1 MRKHAWVLIMVA
13 LSFWGCATFV
23 SQYFKLGNQAEMNKD
38 WDRAIECYEKAV
50 ADKPNE
56 YAYKMALTRVKLRA
70 SFDHL
75 QSARTLASQGQQ
87 DEALKEYEKALSYDP
102 QNRALY
108 DEMLQLKQGPPV
120 KEKLEEEKVE
130 YPVKLK
136 VAKDRIEL
144 KFTEA
149 SLRSIFQALGKH
161 AQVNIIFDELF
172 KDLPLTI
179 DIAGRQFEEAVG
191 YLCLASKNFY
201 RIIDDRS
208 LIIVPD
214 QPVKRIQYEQNAIK
228 VFYLSN
234 ISAQDIFAALQQMLR
249 SQIRAPNIFVDK
261 TLNTVTIRD
270 TPGNINLAGQL
281 IRKWDKSR
289 GEVIVDVEIM
299 EVSRQKLRQ
308 IGVDLGGN
316 ASVGIRYAGPGAVPG
331 TGNEGWY
338 NLGEIN
344 LGAASSYQIS
354 LPSALVRFL
363 QTDADTKVLAQP
375 RLRGVG
381 DEEMRTLVGQKVP
394 IPQTTFTPIAAGG
407 VSQQPIVSYVYQD
420 VGLEVKIK
428 PKIHLEKEITLE
440 IEVKTTAIV
449 GSGYADIP
457 IIATREI
464 KNVIRLKDGET
475 NLLAGLLRDE
485 ERKSLSG
492 VIGLSSIPILGNLFG
507 ATEHKIEQSDLIMTV
522 TPYIIR
528 ALPRTAEDSKPLWIE
543 LEGISSGAEEGSA
556 EEEID
561 RGEPGEESDLMPS
574 PEEAEEQ
581 PEDQGQNQVSLDPA
595 NFEVPRGREFR
606 ISVNVRSQQEI
617 GNMSLSLSFNPQ
629 VTKLRDVIEGGF
641 VRMSGAKVPFLKNI
655 AEGSCTI
662 GFSSPQLTQGLRGGG
677 NLAILVFDAAGQG
690 ESRIMVTSV
699 SANSPSGQ
707 PINFTSRESQVIVR

>member
-1 MRKHAWVLIMVA
+1 MRKHAWALVMLV
-13 LSFWGCATFV
+13 LSFWGCASFGPD
-23 SQYFKLGNQAEMNKD
+23 YFRLGNEAEINKD
-38 WDRAIECYEKAV
+38 WDKAIQYYEKAIV
-50 ADKPNE
+50 EKPNE
-56 YAYKMALTRVKLRA
+56 YAYKMSLTRVRLTASLMHLRA
-70 SFDHL
+70 
-75 QSARTLASQGQQ
+75 ARNLVAQGNK
-87 DEALKEYEKALSYDP
+87 DEALKEYERALSYDP
-102 QNRALY
+102 QNSALY
-108 DEMLQLKQGPPV
+108 EEMRRLAQGAPA
-120 KEKLEEEKVE
+120 KEKPEEEKLE

-136 VAKDRIEL
+136 VAKDKIEL

-149 SLRSIFQALGKH
+149 GLRSIFQTLAKH

-179 DIAGRQFEEAVG
+179 DVAGRHFEEAIG

-201 RIIDDRS
+201 RVIDERT
-208 LIIVPD
+208 LIVVPD

-261 TLNTVTIRD
+261 NLNTVTIRD
-270 TPGNINLAGQL
+270 TPGNIMLAANL
-281 IRKWDKSR
+281 IRKWDKPR
-289 GEVIVDVEIM
+289 GEVIIDLEIM
-299 EVSRQKLRQ
+299 EVSRQKLRE
-308 IGVDLGGN
+308 IGVDLDN
-316 ASVGIRYAGPGAVPG
+316 ALVGLRYAGPGSTA
-331 TGNEGWY
+331 NAGWFKLSELE
-338 NLGEIN
+338 LGKA
-344 LGAASSYQIS
+344 GSYEVS

-363 QTDADTKVLAQP
+363 QSDADTKVLAQP
-375 RLRGVG
+375 RLRGVA
-381 DEEMRTLVGQKVP
+381 DEEMKSLVGQKVP

-407 VSQQPIVSYVYQD
+407 VSQQPITSFAYQD
-420 VGLEVKIK
+420 VGLEIKIK

-440 IEVKTTAIV
+440 IEVKITAIA

-457 IIATREI
+457 IIANREI

-485 ERKSLSG
+485 ERKSLRG
-492 VIGLSSIPILGNLFG
+492 IAGLAGIPILRNLFG
-507 ATEHKIEQSDLIMTV
+507 STKQTIDQSDLILTV

-528 ALPRTAEDSKPLWIE
+528 SLPRTAEDDKPLWIE
-543 LEGISSGAEEGSA
+543 LEGISSSGQAG
-556 EEEID
+556 
-561 RGEPGEESDLMPS
+561 RPGEDVS
-574 PEEAEEQ
+574 PEEMEMADESEIMPGPEEQ
-581 PEDQGQNQVSLDPA
+581 EPEEDRGDSQISLDPA

-629 VTKLRDVIEGGF
+629 VSKLKDVIEGGF
-641 VRMSGAKVPFLKNI
+641 IRMSGAKVPFLKNI

-662 GFSSPQLTQGLRGGG
+662 GFSSPQLNQGIRGGG
-677 NLAILVFDAAGQG
+677 NMAILVFDAVAPG

-707 PINFTSRESQVIVR
+707 PINFTSRECRVVVR

>member
-1 MRKHAWVLIMVA
+1 MRMRKNAWVLIMVA
-13 LSFWGCATFV
+13 ISFWGCATFV
-23 SQYFKLGNQAEMNKD
+23 SQYFKLGNQAEINKD

-50 ADKPNE
+50 ADKPDE

-75 QSARTLASQGQQ
+75 QSARTLAGQGQQ

-108 DEMLQLKQGPPV
+108 DEMIRLKQGPPV
-120 KEKLEEEKVE
+120 QEKPEEEKVE

-136 VAKDRIEL
+136 TAKDRIEL

-149 SLRSIFQALGKH
+149 GLRSIFQALGKH

-172 KDLPLTI
+172 KDIPLTI

-201 RIIDDRS
+201 RIIDERT

-308 IGVDLGGN
+308 IGVDLGEG
-316 ASVGIRYAGPGAVPG
+316 AAVGIRYAGPGASAD
-331 TGNEGWY
+331 EGWY
-338 NLGEIN
+338 NLGQVN

-363 QTDADTKVLAQP
+363 QTEADTKVLAQP

-464 KNVIRLKDGET
+464 KNIIRLKDGET

-492 VIGLSSIPILGNLFG
+492 VIGLSSIPILGHLFG
-507 ATEHKIEQSDLIMTV
+507 ATEHEVQQSDLIMTV

-528 ALPRTAEDSKPLWIE
+528 ALPRTAEDGKPLWIE
-543 LEGISSGAEEGSA
+543 LEGISSGAEEGSQ

-561 RGEPGEESDLMPS
+561 RGEPGEESEMIPS
-574 PEEAEEQ
+574 PEEAEEE

-641 VRMSGAKVPFLKNI
+641 IRMSGAKVPFLKNI
-655 AEGSCTI
+655 ADGSCTI
-662 GFSSPQLTQGLRGGG
+662 GFSSPQPAQGLRGGG

-690 ESRIMVTSV
+690 ESRITVTSV

-707 PINFTSRESQVIVR
+707 PINFTPRESQVIVR

>member
-1 MRKHAWVLIMVA
+1 MRKHAWVLLLIA

-38 WDRAIECYEKAV
+38 WDRAIEYYEKAV
-50 ADKPNE
+50 ADKPDE
-56 YAYKMALTRVKLRA
+56 YAYKMALTRVRLRV
-70 SFDHL
+70 SFEHL
-75 QSARTLASQGQQ
+75 QVARNLAGQGQQ

-102 QNRALY
+102 QNRSLY
-108 DEMLQLKQGPPV
+108 DEMLRLKEGPPV

-136 VAKDRIEL
+136 VAKDKIEL

-172 KDLPLTI
+172 KDIPLTI
-179 DIAGRQFEEAVG
+179 DIADRQFEEAVG
-191 YLCLASKNFY
+191 YLCLASKNFC
-201 RIIDDRS
+201 RIIDERT
-208 LIIVPD
+208 LIVVPD

-261 TLNTVTIRD
+261 ALNTVTIRD

-289 GEVIVDVEIM
+289 GEVVIDLEIM

-316 ASVGIRYAGPGAVPG
+316 AAVGIRYAGPGA
-331 TGNEGWY
+331 TEDEGWY
-338 NLGEIN
+338 NLGGVN

-363 QTDADTKVLAQP
+363 ASDADTKVLAQP

-440 IEVKTTAIV
+440 IEVKTTAII
-449 GSGYADIP
+449 GSGYAGIP

-464 KNVIRLKDGET
+464 KNIIRLKDGET

-492 VIGLSSIPILGNLFG
+492 VVGLSSIPILGNLFG
-507 ATEHKIEQSDLIMTV
+507 ATEHKLEQSDLIMTV

-528 ALPRTAEDSKPLWIE
+528 ALPRTAEDGKPLWIQ
-543 LEGISSGAEEGSA
+543 LEGISSGAEAGPPD
-556 EEEID
+556 EEID
-561 RGEPGEESDLMPS
+561 RGELGDESEMMPG
-574 PEEAEEQ
+574 PEEEEEQ
-581 PEDQGQNQVSLDPA
+581 PEEQGENQVSLDPA

-629 VTKLRDVIEGGF
+629 VTRLRDVIEGGF
-641 VRMSGAKVPFLKNI
+641 IRMSGAKVPFLKNI
-655 AEGSCTI
+655 AEGGCTI
-662 GFSSPQLTQGLRGGG
+662 GFSSPLLTQGIRGGG
-677 NLAILVFDAAGQG
+677 NLAILVFEATAQG
-690 ESRIMVTSV
+690 ESRIMVSSV
-699 SANSPSGQ
+699 SANSPSGR
-707 PINFTSRESQVIVR
+707 PIDFTSRESQVTVR

>member
-1 MRKHAWVLIMVA
+1 MLA
-13 LSFWGCATFV
+13 LSFWGCANFGPN
-23 SQYFKLGNQAEMNKD
+23 YFRLGNEAEINKD
-38 WDRAIECYEKAV
+38 WDQAIQYYEKAIV
-50 ADKPNE
+50 EKPNE
-56 YAYKMALTRVKLRA
+56 YAYKMSLARVRLTASLMHLR
-70 SFDHL
+70 
-75 QSARTLASQGQQ
+75 SARNLAVQGNK

-108 DEMLQLKQGPPV
+108 EEMRRLSQGAPAKEKPEE
-120 KEKLEEEKVE
+120 EKLE
-130 YPVKLK
+130 YPIKLK
-136 VAKDRIEL
+136 VAKDKIEL

-149 SLRSIFQALGKH
+149 GLRSIFQTLAKH

-179 DIAGRQFEEAVG
+179 DIAGRHFEEAIG

-201 RIIDDRS
+201 RVIDEKT
-208 LIIVPD
+208 LIVVPD

-228 VFYLSN
+228 VFFLSN

-261 TLNTVTIRD
+261 NLNTVTIRD
-270 TPGNINLAGQL
+270 TPGNIKLAAAL
-281 IRKWDKSR
+281 IRKWDKPR
-289 GEVIVDVEIM
+289 GEVIIDLEIM

-308 IGVDLGGN
+308 IGVDLDN
-316 ASVGIRYAGPGAVPG
+316 ALVGLRYAGPGAA
-331 TGNEGWY
+331 EGDANAGWFS
-338 NLGEIN
+338 LGELD
-344 LGAASSYQIS
+344 LGKGSSYQVS

-363 QTDADTKVLAQP
+363 QSDADTKVLAQP

-381 DEEMRTLVGQKVP
+381 DEEMKALVGQKVP

-407 VSQQPIVSYVYQD
+407 ISQQPITSFAYQD
-420 VGLEVKIK
+420 VGLEITIK

-440 IEVKTTAIV
+440 IEVKITAIA

-457 IIATREI
+457 IIANREI

-492 VIGLSSIPILGNLFG
+492 VAGLASIPILGNLFG
-507 ATEHKIEQSDLIMTV
+507 STKQTIDQSDLILTV

-528 ALPRTAEDSKPLWIE
+528 SLPRTAEDDKPLWIE
-543 LEGISSGAEEGSA
+543 LEGISSSGQAG
-556 EEEID
+556 
-561 RGEPGEESDLMPS
+561 RPGEGATPEEMAMVDESEIMPS
-574 PEEAEEQ
+574 PEEAEEK
-581 PEDQGQNQVSLDPA
+581 PEDRGDSQISLDPA

-629 VTKLRDVIEGGF
+629 VSKLKDVIEGGLI
-641 VRMSGAKVPFLKNI
+641 RMSGANVPFLKNI

-662 GFSSPQLTQGLRGGG
+662 GFSSPQLNRGIRGGG
-677 NLAILVFDAAGQG
+677 NMAILVFDAVAQG

-699 SANSPSGQ
+699 SANKPSGQ
-707 PINFTSRESQVIVR
+707 PISFTSRESRVVVR

>member
-1 MRKHAWVLIMVA
+1 MVV
-13 LSFWGCATFV
+13 LSFWGCANFG
-23 SQYFKLGNQAEMNKD
+23 SHYFRLGNEAEINKD
-38 WDRAIECYEKAV
+38 WDQAIQYYEKAIV
-50 ADKPNE
+50 QKPNE
-56 YAYKMALTRVKLRA
+56 YSYKMSLTRVRLTATMIHLRT
-70 SFDHL
+70 
-75 QSARTLASQGQQ
+75 ARGLAVQGNK

-108 DEMLQLKQGPPV
+108 EEMLRLTQGAPA
-120 KEKLEEEKVE
+120 KEKPEQEKLE

-136 VAKDRIEL
+136 TAKDKIEL

-201 RIIDDRS
+201 RVIDERT
-208 LIIVPD
+208 LIVVPD

-261 TLNTVTIRD
+261 NLNTVTIRD
-270 TPGNINLAGQL
+270 TPGNINLAAEL
-281 IRKWDKSR
+281 IRKWDKPK
-289 GEVIVDVEIM
+289 GEVIIDLEIM

-308 IGVDLGGN
+308 IGVDLDN
-316 ASVGIRYAGPGAVPG
+316 VLVGLRYAGPGASE
-331 TGNEGWY
+331 TEGWFKLSELD
-338 NLGEIN
+338 LGK
-344 LGAASSYQIS
+344 GSSYQVS
-354 LPSALVRFL
+354 LPSALINFL
-363 QTDADTKVLAQP
+363 HSDADTKMLAQP

-381 DEEMRTLVGQKVP
+381 DEEMKSLVGQKVP

-407 VSQQPIVSYVYQD
+407 VSQQPITSFAYQD
-420 VGLEVKIK
+420 VGLEIKIK

-440 IEVKTTAIV
+440 IEVKITAIA

-457 IIATREI
+457 IIANREI

-475 NLLAGLLRDE
+475 SLLAGLLRDE
-485 ERKSLSG
+485 ERKSLRG
-492 VIGLSSIPILGNLFG
+492 IVGLASIPILRNLFG
-507 ATEHKIEQSDLIMTV
+507 STKQTIDQSDLILTV

-528 ALPRTAEDSKPLWIE
+528 AVPRTADDDKPLWIE
-543 LEGISSGAEEGSA
+543 LEGISSSGQAGRPGEGMLAEEMEMADESG
-556 EEEID
+556 IM
-561 RGEPGEESDLMPS
+561 PGL
-574 PEEAEEQ
+574 EEAEE
-581 PEDQGQNQVSLDPA
+581 ERGDRGDSQVSLDPA

-606 ISVNVRSQQEI
+606 ISVNVRSRQEI

-629 VTKLRDVIEGGF
+629 VTKLKDVIEGSF
-641 VRMSGAKVPFLKNI
+641 IRMSGAKVPFLKNI

-662 GFSSPQLTQGLRGGG
+662 GFSSPQLSQGIRGGG
-677 NLAILVFDAAGQG
+677 NIAILVFDAVAQG
-690 ESRIMVTSV
+690 ESQIMVTSV

-707 PINFTSRESQVIVR
+707 PINFTSRESHVLVR

>member
-1 MRKHAWVLIMVA
+1 MVA
-13 LSFWGCATFV
+13 LSFWGCANFGPH
-23 SQYFKLGNQAEMNKD
+23 YFRLGNEAEINKD
-38 WDRAIECYEKAV
+38 WDQAIQYYEKAIV
-50 ADKPNE
+50 EKPNE
-56 YAYKMALTRVKLRA
+56 YSYKMSLTRVRLTANLMHLRA
-70 SFDHL
+70 
-75 QSARTLASQGQQ
+75 ARNLAVQGNKE
-87 DEALKEYEKALSYDP
+87 EALKEYEKALSYDP

-108 DEMLQLKQGPPV
+108 EEMRRLTEGAPS
-120 KEKLEEEKVE
+120 KEKPEEEKLE

-136 VAKDRIEL
+136 VAKDKIEL

-179 DIAGRQFEEAVG
+179 DIAGRQFEEAIG

-201 RIIDDRS
+201 RVIDEKT
-208 LIIVPD
+208 LIVVPD

-228 VFYLSN
+228 VFFLSN

-270 TPGNINLAGQL
+270 TPGNLNLAAEL
-281 IRKWDKSR
+281 IRRWDKPK
-289 GEVIVDVEIM
+289 GEVIVDLEIM

-308 IGVDLGGN
+308 IGVDLDN
-316 ASVGIRYAGPGAVPG
+316 ALVGLRYAGPGS
-331 TGNEGWY
+331 TEDEGWFKLSELD
-338 NLGEIN
+338 LGK
-344 LGAASSYQIS
+344 GSSYQVS
-354 LPSALVRFL
+354 LPSALINFL
-363 QTDADTKVLAQP
+363 HSDADTKVLAQP

-381 DEEMRTLVGQKVP
+381 DEEMHSLVGQKVP

-407 VSQQPIVSYVYQD
+407 VSQQPITSFAYQD
-420 VGLEVKIK
+420 VGLEIKIK
-428 PKIHLEKEITLE
+428 PKIHLEKEVTLE
-440 IEVKTTAIV
+440 IEVKITAIA

-457 IIATREI
+457 IIANREI

-485 ERKSLSG
+485 ERKSLRG
-492 VIGLSSIPILGNLFG
+492 IVGLASIPILRNLFG
-507 ATEHKIEQSDLIMTV
+507 STEQTIDQSDLILTV

-528 ALPRTAEDSKPLWIE
+528 SLPRTADDDKPLWIE
-543 LEGISSGAEEGSA
+543 LEGISSIGQAGRPGEGMSA
-556 EEEID
+556 EEMEMADESEIM
-561 RGEPGEESDLMPS
+561 PG
-574 PEEAEEQ
+574 PEEAEE
-581 PEDQGQNQVSLDPA
+581 ERGDRGDGQISLDPA

-606 ISVNVRSQQEI
+606 ISVNLRSQQEI

-629 VTKLRDVIEGGF
+629 VAKLKDVIEGGF
-641 VRMSGAKVPFLKNI
+641 IRMSGAKVPFLKNI

-662 GFSSPQLTQGLRGGG
+662 GFSSPQLNQGIRGGG
-677 NLAILVFDAAGQG
+677 NLAILVFDAVAPG
-690 ESRIMVTSV
+690 ETRIMVTSV
-699 SANSPSGQ
+699 SANRPSGQ
-707 PINFTSRESQVIVR
+707 PINFTSRESRVVVR

>member
-1 MRKHAWVLIMVA
+1 MRKHAWALIVVA
-13 LSFWGCATFV
+13 LSFWGCANFG
-23 SQYFKLGNQAEMNKD
+23 SDYFRLGNEAEVNKD
-38 WDRAIECYEKAV
+38 WDKAIQYYEKAIV
-50 ADKPNE
+50 EKPNE
-56 YAYKMALTRVKLRA
+56 YAYKMSLTRVRLMASLVHLRT
-70 SFDHL
+70 
-75 QSARTLASQGQQ
+75 ARSLAVQGNK
-87 DEALKEYEKALSYDP
+87 DEALKEYERALSYDP
-102 QNRALY
+102 QNSALY
-108 DEMLQLKQGPPV
+108 EEMRRLAEGAPA
-120 KEKLEEEKVE
+120 KEKPEEERLE

-136 VAKDRIEL
+136 VAKDKIEL

-149 SLRSIFQALGKH
+149 GLRSIFQTLAKH

-179 DIAGRQFEEAVG
+179 DIAGRHFEEAIG

-201 RIIDDRS
+201 RVIDEKT
-208 LIIVPD
+208 LIVVPD

-261 TLNTVTIRD
+261 NLNTVTIRD
-270 TPGNINLAGQL
+270 TPGNIKLAADL
-281 IRKWDKSR
+281 IRKWDKPR
-289 GEVIVDVEIM
+289 GEVIVDLEIM
-299 EVSRQKLRQ
+299 EVSRQKLRE
-308 IGVDLGGN
+308 IGVDLDN
-316 ASVGIRYAGPGAVPG
+316 ALVGLRYAGPGSTA
-331 TGNEGWY
+331 NAGWFK
-338 NLGEIN
+338 LGDLD
-344 LGAASSYQIS
+344 LGKASSYEVS
-354 LPSALVRFL
+354 LPSALIRFL
-363 QTDADTKVLAQP
+363 QSDADTKVLAQP
-375 RLRGVG
+375 RLRGVA
-381 DEEMRTLVGQKVP
+381 DEEMKSLVGQKVP

-407 VSQQPIVSYVYQD
+407 VSQQPITSFAYQD
-420 VGLEVKIK
+420 VGLEITIK

-440 IEVKTTAIV
+440 INVKITSIA

-457 IIATREI
+457 IIANREI

-485 ERKSLSG
+485 ERKSLRG
-492 VIGLSSIPILGNLFG
+492 IAGLAGIPVLRNLFG
-507 ATEHKIEQSDLIMTV
+507 STKQTIDQSDLILTV

-528 ALPRTAEDSKPLWIE
+528 SLPRTAEDDKPLWIE
-543 LEGISSGAEEGSA
+543 LEGISSSGQAG
-556 EEEID
+556 
-561 RGEPGEESDLMPS
+561 RPGEDVS
-574 PEEAEEQ
+574 PEEIEMTDESEMMPAPEEEV
-581 PEDQGQNQVSLDPA
+581 PEEDRGDSQVSLDPA

-629 VTKLRDVIEGGF
+629 VSKLKDVIEGGF

-662 GFSSPQLTQGLRGGG
+662 GFSSPQLNQGIRGGG
-677 NLAILVFDAAGQG
+677 NMAILVFDAVAPG
-690 ESRIMVTSV
+690 ESRITVTSV

-707 PINFTSRESQVIVR
+707 SINFTSRESRVVVR